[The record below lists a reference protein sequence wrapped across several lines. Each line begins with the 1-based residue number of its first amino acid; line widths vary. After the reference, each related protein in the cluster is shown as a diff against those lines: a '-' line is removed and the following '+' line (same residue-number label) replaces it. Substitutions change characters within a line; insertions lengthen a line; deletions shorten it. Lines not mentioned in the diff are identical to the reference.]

1 MTPRL
6 PPRASSFS
14 LPLPTIPSP
23 VPRHLPLLSLR
34 LSLGVLLVV
43 FPPLLTFPLRP
54 RVPHSLLLL
63 PSRSPVLFFSLTLFL
78 FLAFF
83 FVANGEG
90 KRDATRRR
98 VSRFPTEVFRM
109 YPRAIES
116 RTWQRFSSD
125 RLDDVWL
132 RSLSLFLSLSRSF
145 YLSSS
150 SRARLRVFLQRV
162 AYESVRAKFATRWRR
177 ASSSL
182 LQLAYARLVFLSRV
196 LSLFLSRRS
205 LS

>member
-14 LPLPTIPSP
+14 LPLPTIPPP
-23 VPRHLPLLSLR
+23 VPRHLPLLSLC
-34 LSLGVLLVV
+34 LSLGVLLAV

-63 PSRSPVLFFSLTLFL
+63 PSRSPAPFL
-78 FLAFF
+78 FAYSLSLSLAFF
-83 FVANGEG
+83 FVVDGEG
-90 KRDATRRR
+90 KRDATRRG

-132 RSLSLFLSLSRSF
+132 RSLSHFLSLT
-145 YLSSS
+145 LSVSLCHSS
-150 SRARLRVFLQRV
+150 ARLTPRLSPARRVRERTRQV
-162 AYESVRAKFATRWRR
+162 CNSVETC
-177 ASSSL
+177 L
-182 LQLAYARLVFLSRV
+182 
-196 LSLFLSRRS
+196 
-205 LS
+205 